1 MSNLCKS
8 CGLPVWNDSQLCDAC
23 SNEIKHQQD
32 EKRKSEFNRK
42 EKNYQAIRWTNV
54 ALLWIFYFLETFGSL
69 ASSGRGPNVVAVFIT
84 FYIARYFARQ
94 WYSKEENKVKPN
106 STKIAVTTGIYIS
119 TFIIKHLVIY
129 TLLNLIL

>member
-1 MSNLCKS
+1 M
-8 CGLPVWNDSQLCDAC
+8 
-23 SNEIKHQQD
+23 
-32 EKRKSEFNRK
+32 SEFNRK

-54 ALLWIFYFLETFGSL
+54 TLLWIFYFLEVVSAEL
-69 ASSGRGPNVVAVFIT
+69 QNGRGPNVFAVFIT

-106 STKIAVTTGIYIS
+106 FTKIAVTTGIYIS
-119 TFIIKHLVIY
+119 TFLIKHLVLY